1 MSNIYFDSKK
11 LPIHWHKEY
20 VAFLD
25 IMGVQNRMKLT
36 CNGAANFIFKLH
48 AAVISTL
55 HERQYENVFCYPL
68 MDGIYITSTTKDY
81 MSNILT
87 KIYRELSKLLISE
100 KDNRH
105 IFLIRSAIAYGPVIH
120 GHDIPL
126 SASKVFGMEIG
137 YKEKILLG
145 STMIDAYNGES
156 QAAPMGIYI
165 DESAIKSSS
174 DTQKDQGAFDR
185 NWKWWKSNDL
195 KLDDNIEE
203 QMKVK
208 LESYYKWLDTPD
220 NKYAEGYDKE
230 KRDLHVQK
238 VREYFQR

>member
-1 MSNIYFDSKK
+1 MPNIYFNSQK
-11 LPIHWHKEY
+11 LPRKWQNEY

-25 IMGVQNRMKLT
+25 VMGVQNRMKIA
-36 CNGAANFIFKLH
+36 CNEAANFIFKLH

-55 HERQYENVFCYPL
+55 HERPYKNVFCYPL
-68 MDGIYITSTTKDY
+68 MDGIYITSTTKDN

-100 KDNRH
+100 KENKH
-105 IFLIRSAIAYGPVIH
+105 IFLVRSAIAYGPVIH

-145 STMIDAYNGES
+145 STMIDAYKGES

-165 DESAIKSSS
+165 DKSATKSSL
-174 DTQKDQGAFDR
+174 DAKNQGAYDE
-185 NWKWWKSNDL
+185 NWKWWNSNDL

-203 QMKVK
+203 QMKAK

-220 NKYAEGYDKE
+220 NKYAEGYNKE
-230 KRDLHVQK
+230 KRDKHIQK